1 MAFTHQG
8 ASWVG
13 QTTYA
18 NLRGVPWPLSK
29 KKLLDLPGGFRFIG
43 PMLSKSINEWDGE
56 QLDKMI
62 THAASW
68 AKLYGVPLMC
78 NEFGVYRDGGAA
90 ETDRA
95 KYLADVVHIDRK
107 STRLNSSQ

>member
-1 MAFTHQG
+1 
-8 ASWVG
+8 
-13 QTTYA
+13 
-18 NLRGVPWPLSK
+18 
-29 KKLLDLPGGFRFIG
+29 
-43 PMLSKSINEWDGE
+43 MLSKSINEWDGE

-95 KYLADVVHIDRK
+95 KYLADVVHI
-107 STRLNSSQ
+107 LNEHRIAWAVWQYQGGFGILEMEANSNAPKIEDSLSGVFH